1 MLISALPFAVIVSA
15 FKLPNF
21 IKKAM
26 KLTFFLQLKIPHSQT
41 GLLDINKYVS
51 AGGGFGPVS
60 LIL

>member
-1 MLISALPFAVIVSA
+1 MA
-15 FKLPNF
+15 FVNESGRLNFRLLVLNF